1 MNSVSTFGAFTTAR
15 LGIFAAQKGLDVV
28 GHNIT
33 NINTVGYT
41 RQSLNQI
48 SLRVGGYDRY
58 QPQNNAI
65 VGSGVLCTGVSQLRD
80 PYLDIRF
87 RTEQASVG
95 SADAKLAGL
104 EALSSILDEVGKG
117 DGSGVIE
124 KQFND
129 LITQLQNLNTQG
141 TGQAEFDALVR
152 SSAATLAKLFNSYSS
167 KLDDVTQNQITSLK
181 QEITAVNDLLKNIRD
196 LNASIRR
203 SDIHGDN
210 ALELRDQRNLLIDE
224 LSQYMKIDVSYGT
237 EDIGNGQTVEKLII
251 KLAGANPNPGADRT
265 DKATLIDGIYGTQL
279 SFKQEPTANPA
290 FDNTKPAS
298 DTNPAY
304 LKADG
309 SPTNVLADAEMKDS
323 ANYDLVLGQLTDA
336 RGKIHANADGT
347 LSTAVNLGDNDLYG
361 SLQSLREILTEKGEY
376 STTAEIA
383 ADPNAATKRGIPYYR
398 NALDALAR
406 QFATALNGAN
416 TLSDDVIYQKDAG
429 GNFLLDGDGKKI
441 LKPGYANYKGGN
453 LFSNSG
459 TGNDASNI
467 TAANIS
473 ISLDWSKGDV
483 HILASKAENA
493 TSQDNSNISH
503 IIALMDSKL
512 EYRPSDV
519 AAGAGNTVSFKGTF
533 QEMLTNI
540 GATLAND
547 KKTTATMLT
556 NYVASATELNT
567 SRDSVSGVDLNDEAA
582 SLMQYQKSYA
592 AACRLMT
599 TLDEALDKLING
611 TGVVGR

>member
-15 LGIFAAQKGLDVV
+15 LGIYAAQKGLDAT

-33 NINTVGYT
+33 NINTAGYS
-41 RQSLNQI
+41 RQSLNQV

-65 VGSGVLCTGVSQLRD
+65 VGSGVLCTNISQMRD

-95 SADAKLAGL
+95 ATDAKLAGL
-104 EALSSILDEVGKG
+104 ESLSSILDEVGKG

-129 LITQLQNLNTQG
+129 FITQLQNLSTQG
-141 TGQAEFDALVR
+141 TGQAEFDSLVR
-152 SSAATLAKLFNSYSS
+152 SSAATLAKLFNSYSA
-167 KLDDVTQNQITSLK
+167 KLDDVAENQVTNLK
-181 QEITAVNDLLKNIRD
+181 QELTAVNNLLTNIRD

-203 SDIHGDN
+203 SEIHGDN
-210 ALELRDQRNLLIDE
+210 ALELRDQRNVLIDE

-237 EDIGNGQTVEKLII
+237 EEIGNGQTVEKLII
-251 KLAGANPNPGADRT
+251 KLAGANPTPNADRT

-279 SFKQEPTANPA
+279 SLRQEPTANPA
-290 FDNTKPAS
+290 FDTTQPAS
-298 DTNPAY
+298 DANPAY

-309 SPTNVLADAEMKDS
+309 TPTNVLADAQMQDS
-323 ANYDLVLGQLTDA
+323 ANYNLALAQLTDA
-336 RGKIHANADGT
+336 KGKVYTDLNGNA
-347 LSTAVNLGDNDLYG
+347 SAAVNLADNDLYG

-406 QFATALNGAN
+406 QFANTMNSAN
-416 TLSDDVIYQKDAG
+416 TLSDDVLYQKDAG
-429 GNFLLDGDGKKI
+429 GNFLLDGAGKKI

-467 TAANIS
+467 TAANLTV
-473 ISLDWSKGDV
+473 SLAWSTGAV
-483 HILASKAENA
+483 QILSSKAENP
-493 TSQDNSNISH
+493 TSQDNSNITH
-503 IIALMDSKL
+503 MLALMNTKL

-533 QEMLTNI
+533 QEMLTSV

-556 NYVASATELNT
+556 NYIASATELNT

>member
-1 MNSVSTFGAFTTAR
+1 
-15 LGIFAAQKGLDVV
+15 
-28 GHNIT
+28 
-33 NINTVGYT
+33 
-41 RQSLNQI
+41 
-48 SLRVGGYDRY
+48 
-58 QPQNNAI
+58 
-65 VGSGVLCTGVSQLRD
+65 
-80 PYLDIRF
+80 
-87 RTEQASVG
+87 SVG

-441 LKPGYANYKGGN
+441 LKPSYANYKGGN

-493 TSQDNSNISH
+493 TSQDNSNITH